1 MKSIAVFASIVVTTA
16 SFATVVQTSKS
27 GLDLSGRDPNVSACE
42 DFYKHINGAWEART
56 EIPASR
62 ARIGSFDV
70 LRLNNDRL
78 LEAALTELIDKPE
91 QQNTPGLKL
100 VAQAYR
106 AAMDTSAI
114 ERIGLKPLQQLLKK
128 IDALDRSAA
137 IGDVVGELSRYRVA
151 APFAL
156 WVSADSGDVRRH
168 ALYLFQGGIGLP
180 DREDYTKDDANSKR
194 LLAAYRTYAANLL
207 RLSGAAYDEK
217 AIDALIA
224 FETKIAAAHMTP
236 VQRRDPKATYNK
248 FAVDALNTHAPELDW
263 TNFFATL
270 LDERKKNSAKREIVL
285 AQPQLAKAVAALSK
299 EASLDDWKRY
309 LRVRLL
315 DQYAQ
320 RLGSEFEKTHFEYR
334 ERAIR
339 GLQSPAPRAER
350 VVIDLG
356 GATGGEPLGPALG
369 ELFVRKAFSPRAQ
382 ARANEM
388 IEDIRLAMVERIR
401 ALDWMSEATKKNA
414 LEKLAM
420 MKAQIGAPAKPHDF
434 SGLTLTNDDYVGNA
448 LAIAAWDTRVRAKRL
463 DAPTD
468 RDRWDTSAHIVNA
481 FAGGQNRI
489 VFPAGILQPP
499 FFDENA
505 DDAVNFGGIG
515 MVIGHEI
522 THHFDDRGRQYDA
535 IGQLKDWWTEA
546 DAKAYTERAKR
557 VVNLYGAY
565 EPLPG
570 QFING
575 QQMLGENISDLGG
588 MHIAFRGLQIALERK
603 RAKGEKI
610 PPIDGLAP
618 EQRFFASNAIVW
630 RSKQRAEALI
640 NQLRTG
646 QHSPGPFRVRG
657 PMSNMPEFAKAFSCK
672 AGDAMAAPAPVTV
685 W

>member
-1 MKSIAVFASIVVTTA
+1 MKSIIFVASLSVAASGFASVAPKSSTA
-16 SFATVVQTSKS
+16 
-27 GLDLSGRDPNVSACE
+27 LDLSGRDPSVSACE
-42 DFYKHINGAWEART
+42 DFYGHVNGLWEART
-56 EIPASR
+56 EIPANR

-70 LRLNNDRL
+70 LRMNNDRL
-78 LEAALTELIDKPE
+78 LEAALNELIDKPE

-100 VAQAYR
+100 IAQAYR
-106 AAMDTSAI
+106 AAMDTKAI
-114 ERIGLKPLQQLLKK
+114 ERNGLKPLQPLLKK
-128 IDALDRSAA
+128 IDALDSSAA
-137 IGDVVGELSRYRVA
+137 IPALAGELSRYRVN
-151 APFAL
+151 APFAF
-156 WVSADSGDVRRH
+156 WVSPDTGDVRRH
-168 ALYLFQGGIGLP
+168 VVYAFQGGIGLP

-194 LLAAYRTYAANLL
+194 LLAAYRKHAANLL
-207 RLSGAAYDEK
+207 RLSSAPHDEK

-224 FETKIAAAHMTP
+224 FEAKIAAAHMTP

-248 FAVDALNTHAPELDW
+248 FNVDALKTQAPSIDW
-263 TNFFATL
+263 VTYFSAL
-270 LDERKKNSAKREIVL
+270 LDEPKAKTAARDVIVS
-285 AQPQLAKAVAALSK
+285 QPLLAKAFAELTK
-299 EASLDDWKRY
+299 QASIEDWKRY

-315 DQYAQ
+315 DQYAP
-320 RLGSEFEKTHFEYR
+320 RLGGEFEQTHFDYR

-388 IEDIRLAMVERIR
+388 IEDIRTAMAERIR
-401 ALDWMSEATKKNA
+401 TLDWMSEPTKKNA

-420 MKAQIGAPAKPHDF
+420 MKAQIGAPAKPNDF
-434 SGLTLTNDDYVGNA
+434 SGLTLTSDDYAGNA
-448 LAIAAWDTRVRAKRL
+448 LAIAAWDMRVRAKRL
-463 DAPTD
+463 DEPTD
-468 RDRWDTSAHIVNA
+468 RDRWDTAAHIVNA

-522 THHFDDRGRQYDA
+522 THHFDDRGRQFDA

-546 DAKAYTERAKR
+546 DAKAYSERAKR

-570 QFING
+570 HFING

-588 MHIAFRGLQIALERK
+588 MHIAYRGLQIALERK

-610 PPIDGLAP
+610 APVDGLTP

-630 RSKQRAEALI
+630 RGKTRTEALI

-657 PMSNMPEFAKAFSCK
+657 PMSNMPEFAKAFACK
-672 AGDAMAAPAPVTV
+672 AGDAMVSQPPVTI

>member
-1 MKSIAVFASIVVTTA
+1 MNLFSLAIIGT
-16 SFATVVQTSKS
+16 FATLLTVQASA
-27 GLDLSGRDPNVSACE
+27 LDLAGRDESVPACE
-42 DFYKHINGAWEART
+42 DFYKHINGAWETRT

-70 LRLNNDRL
+70 LRMNNDRL
-78 LEAALTELIDKPE
+78 LETALTELIDKPE
-91 QQNTPGLKL
+91 QQSTPGLKL

-106 AAMDTSAI
+106 AAMNTTAI
-114 ERIGLKPLQQLLKK
+114 QSNGLKSLAQLLKK
-128 IDALDRSAA
+128 IDALDSNTA
-137 IGDVVGELSRYRVA
+137 IPALVGELSRYRVT

-156 WVSADSGDVRRH
+156 WVSADTGDVRRH
-168 ALYLFQGGIGLP
+168 ALYVFQSGIGLP
-180 DREDYTKDDANSKR
+180 DRDDYTKDDENSKR
-194 LLAAYRTYAANLL
+194 LLAAYRKHAANLL
-207 RLSGAAYDEK
+207 RLSDAPHDEK

-224 FETKIAAAHMTP
+224 FEAQIAAAHMTP

-248 FAVDALNTHAPELDW
+248 FTVSALNSHAPGSEWISL
-263 TNFFATL
+263 FAAL
-270 LDERKKNSAKREIVL
+270 LDESKTKTAAREIIL
-285 AQPQLAKAVAALSK
+285 AQPLLAKTFADLSK
-299 EASLDDWKRY
+299 QASLDDWKRY

-315 DQYAQ
+315 DVYAQ
-320 RLGSEFEKTHFEYR
+320 RLGNEFEQTHFEYR
-334 ERAIR
+334 DKAIR
-339 GLQSPAPRAER
+339 GLQAPASRAER

-369 ELFVRKAFSPRAQ
+369 ELYIRKAFSPRAQ
-382 ARANEM
+382 VRANEM
-388 IEDIRLAMVERIR
+388 IEDIRVAMGERIR
-401 ALDWMSEATKKNA
+401 ALDWMSETTKKSA
-414 LEKLAM
+414 LEKLTAM
-420 MKAQIGAPAKPHDF
+420 KTQIGAPQKPHDF
-434 SGLTLTNDDYVGNA
+434 SGLTLTNDSYAGNA
-448 LAIAAWDTRVRAKRL
+448 LAIAAWDMRVRAKRL
-463 DAPTD
+463 DEPTD

-505 DDAVNFGGIG
+505 DDAVNYGGIG

-546 DAKAYTERAKR
+546 DAKAYINRAKR

-588 MHIAFRGLQIALERK
+588 INVAYRGLQIALQRK
-603 RAKGEKI
+603 RSKGEKVSL
-610 PPIDGLAP
+610 IDGLTP

-630 RSKQRAEALI
+630 RGKQRTEALI

-657 PMSNMPEFAKAFSCK
+657 PMSNMPEFATAFSCK
-672 AGDAMAAPAPVTV
+672 VGDPMVSLQPVTV

>member
-1 MKSIAVFASIVVTTA
+1 MNRFSLAIIGTFAA
-16 SFATVVQTSKS
+16 SFTIQASA
-27 GLDLSGRDPNVSACE
+27 LDLSGRDESVSACE

-70 LRLNNDRL
+70 LRMNNDRL
-78 LEAALTELIDKPE
+78 LEATLTELVERPE
-91 QQNTPGLKL
+91 QQTTPGLKL
-100 VAQAYR
+100 IAQAYR
-106 AAMDTSAI
+106 AAMNITAI
-114 ERIGLKPLQQLLKK
+114 ERNGLRPLAPLLKK
-128 IDALDRSAA
+128 IDALDNNAGIPA
-137 IGDVVGELSRYRVA
+137 LVGELSRYRVA

-156 WVSADSGDVRRH
+156 WLSPDTGDVRRH

-180 DREDYTKDDANSKR
+180 DRDDYTKDDANSKR
-194 LLAAYRTYAANLL
+194 VLAAYRKHAASLL
-207 RLSGAAYDEK
+207 RLSGAAHDDK

-224 FETKIAAAHMTP
+224 FEAKIAAAHMTP

-248 FAVDALNTHAPELDW
+248 FAVSALTTHAPNGDW
-263 TNFFATL
+263 ISFFSAL
-270 LDERKKNSAKREIVL
+270 LDESKTKTAAREIII
-285 AQPQLAKAVAALSK
+285 AQPLLAKAFADLSK
-299 EASLDDWKRY
+299 QASLDDWKRY

-315 DQYAQ
+315 DVYAQ
-320 RLGSEFEKTHFEYR
+320 RLGNEFEQTHFDYR
-334 ERAIR
+334 EKAIR

-369 ELFVRKAFSPRAQ
+369 ELYVRKAFSPRAQ

-388 IEDIRLAMVERIR
+388 IEDIPMGERIR
-401 ALDWMSEATKKNA
+401 ALDWMSETTKKSA
-414 LEKLAM
+414 LEKLIS
-420 MKAQIGAPAKPHDF
+420 MKAQIGAPQKLHDF
-434 SGLTLTNDDYVGNA
+434 SGLTLTNDDYAGNA
-448 LAIAAWDTRVRAKRL
+448 LVIAAWDMRVRAKRL
-463 DAPTD
+463 DEPTD

-505 DDAVNFGGIG
+505 DDAVNYGGIG

-535 IGQLKDWWTEA
+535 IGQLKDWWSA
-546 DAKAYTERAKR
+546 DDAKAYVERARR
-557 VVNLYGAY
+557 VASLYSTY
-565 EPLPG
+565 QPLPG
-570 QFING
+570 EFING

-588 MHIAFRGLQIALERK
+588 MHVAYRGLQIALERK
-603 RAKGEKI
+603 RARGEKI
-610 PPIDGLAP
+610 ESIDGLTP

-630 RSKQRAEALI
+630 RGKQRTEALI

-646 QHSPGPFRVRG
+646 QHSPGPFRVLG
-657 PMSNMPEFAKAFSCK
+657 PMSNMPEFEKAFACK
-672 AGDAMAAPAPVTV
+672 MNDAMVSRPPVTV